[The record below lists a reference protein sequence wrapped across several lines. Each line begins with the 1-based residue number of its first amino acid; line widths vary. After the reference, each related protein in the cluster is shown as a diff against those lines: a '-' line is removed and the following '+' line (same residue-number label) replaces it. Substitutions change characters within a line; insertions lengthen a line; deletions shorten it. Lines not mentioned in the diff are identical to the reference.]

1 MARQKN
7 FDTEIEK
14 LKNQIEKKKAELE
27 KLKHE
32 TLAKICNRN
41 IMKIGKR
48 FRKKKEGEKDL

>member
-1 MARQKN
+1 MQY
-7 FDTEIEK
+7 
-14 LKNQIEKKKAELE
+14 

>member
-1 MARQKN
+1 MQY
-7 FDTEIEK
+7 
-14 LKNQIEKKKAELE
+14 

-48 FRKKKEGEKDL
+48 FRKKKEGEKAMSLS